1 MINKAIAFL
10 LRTQDELEN
19 FGVRTRVE
27 VEKYSNKQIKK
38 AGIVCFLLGL
48 ALGIS
53 L

>member
-1 MINKAIAFL
+1 MIKFL
-10 LRTQDELEN
+10 LRTQDELGK
-19 FGVRTRVE
+19 FGVKTRVE

-48 ALGIS
+48 IAGTL